1 MLTPSDVALR
11 LAARAWVEHPALPGR
26 TNHLRAGVAVPLRF
40 GPQGG
45 VEAWCTLRP
54 RGLRRHGGEIS
65 FPGGGP
71 EAQDVDLEAT
81 ARRELMEEVGVPAAR
96 ALGRLS
102 SVPVFTSEWRLEP
115 FVLELA
121 DGDPRPDP
129 VEVERVYALPLDPY
143 LRGAPVEGLRV
154 DRFGAEV
161 VMPLFRVDGLVIFG
175 ATAIVLWELLEALCG
190 ARPPLEAGDL
200 RWADVLA
207 DRAWVARDPGWAQ
220 RDR

>member
-1 MLTPSDVALR
+1 MLTPADVALR

-40 GPQGG
+40 GPAGG

-65 FPGGGP
+65 LPGGGP
-71 EAQDVDLEAT
+71 EPHDVDLEAT
-81 ARRELMEEVGVPAAR
+81 ARRELVEEVGVPAAR
-96 ALGRLS
+96 LLGRLS

-121 DGDPRPDP
+121 DGAPRPDP
-129 VEVERVYALPLDPY
+129 VEVERVYAVPLDPY
-143 LRGAPVEGLRV
+143 LGGAPVEGLRV
-154 DRFGAEV
+154 DRFGAEI
-161 VMPLFRVDGLVIFG
+161 VMPVFRVDGLVIFG
-175 ATAIVLWELLEALCG
+175 ATAIVLWELLEALQG
-190 ARPPLEAGDL
+190 ERPRLEAGEL
-200 RWADVLA
+200 RWEDVLA
-207 DRAWVARDPGWAQ
+207 DRAWVSRDPGWSQ

>member
-1 MLTPSDVALR
+1 MLTPADVALR

-45 VEAWCTLRP
+45 LDAWCTLRP

-65 FPGGGP
+65 LPGGGP
-71 EAQDVDLEAT
+71 EPQDADLEAT
-81 ARRELMEEVGVPAAR
+81 ARRELVEEVGVAAGR
-96 ALGRLS
+96 LLGRLS

-121 DGDPRPDP
+121 DGPPRPDP
-129 VEVERVYALPLDPY
+129 VEVERVYAVSLDPY
-143 LRGAPVEGLRV
+143 LRGQAIEGLRV

-175 ATAIVLWELLEALCG
+175 ATAIVLWELLGALSD
-190 ARPPLEAGDL
+190 APPRLEAGDL
-200 RWADVLA
+200 RWEDVLA

-220 RDR
+220 RER